1 MSTNILL
8 QQNIYL
14 NLIFKILSSKIQFNM
29 STQEIIWP
37 ENSNDSEC
45 DFDDI
50 DINFNLTTM
59 DNVIPVINEENIQ
72 NLSPIQLVCII

>member
-1 MSTNILL
+1 
-8 QQNIYL
+8 
-14 NLIFKILSSKIQFNM
+14 M